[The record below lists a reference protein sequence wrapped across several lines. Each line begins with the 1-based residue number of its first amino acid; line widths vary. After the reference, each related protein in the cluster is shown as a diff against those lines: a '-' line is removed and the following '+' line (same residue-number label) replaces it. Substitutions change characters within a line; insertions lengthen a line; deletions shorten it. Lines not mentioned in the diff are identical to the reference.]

1 MYSHLL
7 ASGVR
12 SAQEGTPRLKHLIA
26 NWEKLRTAAAE
37 CADIARR
44 ASEPQKREFFT
55 LLAGQLERLAS
66 EIEQVIT
73 LSVSVGSRH

>member
-1 MYSHLL
+1 MSQKGHN
-7 ASGVR
+7 R
-12 SAQEGTPRLKHLIA
+12 H
-26 NWEKLRTAAAE
+26 AAE
-37 CADIARR
+37 LLDHVIG